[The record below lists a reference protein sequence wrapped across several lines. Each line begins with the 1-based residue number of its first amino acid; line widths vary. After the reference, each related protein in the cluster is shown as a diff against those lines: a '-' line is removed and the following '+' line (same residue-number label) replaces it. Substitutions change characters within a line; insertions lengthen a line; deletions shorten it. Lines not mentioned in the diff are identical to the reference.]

1 MGVRHITS
9 ILTAAA
15 MLAVVA
21 VDLSIGAPALEAA
34 PAPAAT
40 TLSTSARGSTT
51 IVSPDDQYMVF
62 HDGPV
67 LKSYEFATGTTVEL
81 APAAYGDFDFGCCSE
96 VPRTTVTADSKFVWF
111 STADASGDAETTH
124 VVPIDGSAN
133 PVDTGGLFT
142 IIGMTSDRVVYFP
155 QPVAM
160 PEIKSRL
167 FDSTGEVILKTLAS
181 SPTFAA
187 QVVGDSVVF
196 RDGDVVPPQGG
207 AAVNVLAP
215 GEQFQPTSND
225 PLIVDDGAFGYRSAE
240 LVGATPTLQA
250 IRQFTL
256 PGGSFNPG
264 RTRTADSYLELV
276 EVMGSLT
283 QIKIQPPD
291 RDGTWTVDMA
301 TVANIDDFDSFEM
314 APDRMSATFNVRALA
329 SSISAAVYH
338 VDLSGPAGTVV
349 PTLVPGSAGSRNDVF
364 TMEET
369 VFERGIADDRVFLA
383 AEPTGTAAAATRTFS
398 VWEAGQPMNETVDL
412 SYELHVV
419 GEAQS
424 WYLTSS
430 EPDRNGLFASPGFDR
445 RYGGTDLFVSGA
457 DGVLRHTSVGSQFG
471 TTTELGS
478 PTGIVVDARR
488 VGDDLAYIVEPTPE
502 IPSSSDECTDS
513 NPFSGY
519 SQFECEGTL
528 YVTDLSPADTD
539 DTCEGNLV
547 TNGDFEDVKSDPNAT
562 GDEDIQIATGWGP
575 IWTKA
580 SGGSTG
586 DLYAPGFLIPT
597 AEPTPVSGNFA
608 ALWADNSASPSLLFR
623 EGIMNTLSD
632 DLVPNTGVTALSF
645 TTSQIFVDNAEIG
658 VYGVVKGAPALGS
671 TPGTRTPLNVDL
683 FGTDKV
689 VEFGSFEVLDTDTN
703 DKVFR
708 ATEIDTATLPGTI
721 DRIFFTRA
729 DNSSV
734 TGRAFVTFDDVCIPP
749 AQIPDVEMLEKPAR
763 LMDTRAVGE
772 TGDDVAEREGP
783 LGSATNNPFGNGV
796 YRLQVSGRLGVAAD
810 ASAALLNVT
819 AVNPAGGGFLTVF
832 PCNGATPTPPLSA
845 SLNFDATTTAVGDNV
860 TAGLDADG
868 AVCIFS
874 SVVSDIVVDVAG
886 LFSADSGFETIEPD
900 RWLDTR
906 RDGDKQKLAKGTIAQ
921 IDLSDV
927 PNIPS
932 DVSAV
937 ALNIAA
943 VGPAGQGFITVFPCN
958 VDQPLTASL
967 NFAAGTNVSN
977 GVVIGVAQTDDTA
990 TDGTVCFYTSEETHL
1005 VVDVGGFHLADG
1017 DFVPASPARFLDTRT
1032 GAGAVTTDGVNQ
1044 GAGVVAGGTE
1054 FTVQITG
1061 RAGVAAETAAVAVNF
1076 AAIRPASEAATGF
1089 STAGFVTAY
1098 PGPCGARP
1106 LTSNLNVSPGD
1117 AVKANGAVIGLPP
1130 SGEICVF
1137 ASRNLDVVMDVNG
1150 SFPQLG
1156 VGINSTKSNGSIII
1170 SVF

>member
-21 VDLSIGAPALEAA
+21 VDLSIDAPVLEAA
-34 PAPAAT
+34 PAPTAT
-40 TLSTSARGSTT
+40 MLSSTARGVTT
-51 IVSPDDQYMVF
+51 IVSPDDKYMVF
-62 HDGPV
+62 HDGPA
-67 LKSYEFATGTTVEL
+67 LKSYEFGTGNIVEL
-81 APAAYGDFDFGCCSE
+81 APMAFDDFDFGCCSE

-142 IIGMTSDRVVYFP
+142 VMGMTSDRIVYFP
-155 QPVAM
+155 QPVAS
-160 PEIKSRL
+160 PEIKSRR
-167 FDSTGEVILKTLAS
+167 FDSSGEVLLKSLSTSPYAS
-181 SPTFAA
+181 A
-187 QVVGDSVVF
+187 QIIDDLVVF
-196 RDGDVVPPQGG
+196 RDGDVIPAQGG
-207 AAVNVLAP
+207 TTVNVLAP
-215 GEQFQPTSND
+215 GEQFRAFSDD
-225 PLIVDDGAFGYRSAE
+225 PLIVDDGSFVFRSVE
-240 LVGATPTLQA
+240 LVGATPTLQT
-250 IRQFTL
+250 IRDFTL
-256 PGGSFNPG
+256 PNGSFTD
-264 RTRTADSYLELV
+264 RTDTFNEIV
-276 EVMGSLT
+276 EVSGTPS
-283 QIKIQPPD
+283 QILLQPPD
-291 RDGTWTVDMA
+291 RAGTWTVDLS
-301 TVANIDDFDSFEM
+301 TVADVDQFQFIEI
-314 APDRMSATFNVRALA
+314 APDRMSATLNTLEPGSFAV
-329 SSISAAVYH
+329 SSAVYH
-338 VDLSGPAGTVV
+338 VDLSMPPGTVS

-364 TMEET
+364 TINET
-369 VFERGIADDRVFLA
+369 VFERGIAGDRVFLA
-383 AEPTGTAAAATRTFS
+383 SEPAGTTSSTTRKFS
-398 VWEAGQPMNETVDL
+398 LWEVGQPTAETIDL
-412 SYELHVV
+412 PYADNAV
-419 GEAQS
+419 GKAQS
-424 WYLTSS
+424 WYLSGEAGDALGVTEALGS
-430 EPDRNGLFASPGFDR
+430 DR
-445 RYGGTDLFVSGA
+445 RYEGTDLFVSGA
-457 DGVLRHTSVGSQFG
+457 DGVLRHTSVGNQFG

-488 VGDDLAYIVEPTPE
+488 VGDALVYIVDTTLEPTTTATV
-502 IPSSSDECTDS
+502 SECA
-513 NPFSGY
+513 NGNGLSGY
-519 SQFECEGTL
+519 NQFDCSGTL
-528 YVTDLSPADTD
+528 YVSDLSPEETD

-623 EGIMNTLSD
+623 EGVMNTLSD

-671 TPGTRTPLNVDL
+671 TPGTTAPLNVDL

-708 ATEIDTATLPGTI
+708 ATEIDTSTLLGTI

-749 AQIPDVEMLEKPAR
+749 AQIPDVEMLEVPAR

-783 LGSATNNPFGNGV
+783 LGSAANNPFGNGV

-832 PCNGATPTPPLSA
+832 PCNGATPEPPLSA
-845 SLNFDATTTAVGDNV
+845 SLNFDAATTAVGNSV

-868 AVCIFS
+868 DVCIFS
-874 SVVSDIVVDVAG
+874 SVMSDIVVDVAG

-943 VGPAGQGFITVFPCN
+943 VGPAGQGFITAFPCD

-977 GVVIGVAQTDDTA
+977 GVVIGVAQTDDSA

-1017 DFVPASPARFLDTRT
+1017 DFVPSSPARFLDTRT
-1032 GAGAVTTDGVNQ
+1032 VAGAVTTDGVNQ
-1044 GAGVVAGGTE
+1044 GAGVVADGTE

-1061 RAGVAAETAAVAVNF
+1061 RGGVAAETAAVAVNF

-1156 VGINSTKSNGSIII
+1156 TGVNSTKSNGNTPI
-1170 SVF
+1170 VF